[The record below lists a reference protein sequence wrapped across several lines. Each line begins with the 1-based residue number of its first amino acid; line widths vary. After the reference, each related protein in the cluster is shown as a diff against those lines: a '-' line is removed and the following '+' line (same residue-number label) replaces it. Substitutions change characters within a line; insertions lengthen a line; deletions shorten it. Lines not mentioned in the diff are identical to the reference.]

1 MIRRPPR
8 STLTDTLFPYTTL
21 FRSATAI
28 SARSGRIATT
38 RGSKTCELPVRPNRS
53 RPAPAAPGRPM
64 RTRLAA
70 EFSPL
75 SAVTCRPVATRGPPG
90 ADNRG
95 PIDQQGRLY
104 QECSAFDA
112 PVVARLKHRPRR
124 AQSQRSAALGPSR
137 LGRRA
142 PGEGVE
148 MRPGGAFGDEAFEE
162 QRGGDRPGEGRSAR
176 IAQVGD
182 VGFEQVGIGI
192 PQRHAP

>member
-1 MIRRPPR
+1 
-8 STLTDTLFPYTTL
+8 
-21 FRSATAI
+21 
-28 SARSGRIATT
+28 
-38 RGSKTCELPVRPNRS
+38 
-53 RPAPAAPGRPM
+53 M

-148 MRPGGAFGDEAFEE
+148 MRPGGAFRSEE
-162 QRGGDRPGEGRSAR
+162 HTSELQSLMRLSY
-176 IAQVGD
+176 D
-182 VGFEQVGIGI
+182 VFCCKKKQ
-192 PQRHAP
+192 QQ

>member
-1 MIRRPPR
+1 MRI
-8 STLTDTLFPYTTL
+8 SDWSSDVCSSDL
-21 FRSATAI
+21 

-38 RGSKTCELPVRPNRS
+38 RGSKTCELPVRPNRP

-70 EFSPL
+70 KFSPL

-112 PVVARLKHRPRR
+112 PVVARLKHRSEEHTSEL
-124 AQSQRSAALGPSR
+124 QSL
-137 LGRRA
+137 
-142 PGEGVE
+142 
-148 MRPGGAFGDEAFEE
+148 MRTSYAVFCLKKKTKTR
-162 QRGGDRPGEGRSAR
+162 Q
-176 IAQVGD
+176 
-182 VGFEQVGIGI
+182 
-192 PQRHAP
+192 